1 MMLATKARQ
10 RSRRCTVIP
19 FFHCGDPF
27 NLPRPCVGVSTAP
40 GVFLKFPPIFVSC
53 PVGRPRG
60 REVGRELLSR
70 KATGKGLI
78 QLSRFSPF
86 LLHLLGRICPGVFP
100 RCGDGVGLWSR
111 KLLSATAG
119 QGFEGGSRF
128 EPTFSWV
135 VPTEGSPRGEPGGG
149 PNPVNLGL

>member
-1 MMLATKARQ
+1 MTTWIVGARDQVADVLSKLVRGFDVDFDSIDMMLATKAKQ

-27 NLPRPCVGVSTAP
+27 NLPRPCVGVSTTP

-86 LLHLLGRICPGVFP
+86 LLHLLGRRGQGVFP
-100 RCGDGVGLWSR
+100 RS
-111 KLLSATAG
+111 S
-119 QGFEGGSRF
+119 S
-128 EPTFSWV
+128 
-135 VPTEGSPRGEPGGG
+135 
-149 PNPVNLGL
+149 